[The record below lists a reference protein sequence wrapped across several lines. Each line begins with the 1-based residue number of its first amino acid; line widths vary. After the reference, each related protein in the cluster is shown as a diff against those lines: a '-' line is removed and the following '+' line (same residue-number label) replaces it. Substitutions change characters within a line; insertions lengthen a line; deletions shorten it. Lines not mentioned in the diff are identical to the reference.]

1 MPWPRMPMPPL
12 NWRQP
17 WGWPM
22 AYQRALF
29 VCAAIIGICL
39 LSPWWAKSWQAWDEA
54 LQAQEQLLAQQQAT
68 QDMREQ
74 TALLL
79 QTQTDLKLSFVDT
92 TALATL
98 ARQQGLQFS
107 QLGVDKPLQTAA
119 LSALHIQQLP
129 LHWQVQGS
137 WEAWLNWLA
146 QWPTSAPG
154 VTVSSLEL
162 KADPRGGISAQVVAV
177 APQPTAH
184 EASFALSSL
193 SAEDTTATDPFNA
206 QAWIHAQRMRAQQHP
221 SYAKLVAPE
230 LLRPRATLEAF
241 PRERLQYVG
250 QIATGTDVEALVK
263 VLPAAGGNKDPSMMT
278 VHRVRVGGYLGH
290 DFGRVIAISP
300 DHLMLQE
307 LVLNATG
314 EWLTREA
321 TLPLK
326 DAAP

>member
-1 MPWPRMPMPPL
+1 
-12 NWRQP
+12 
-17 WGWPM
+17 
-22 AYQRALF
+22 
-29 VCAAIIGICL
+29 
-39 LSPWWAKSWQAWDEA
+39 
-54 LQAQEQLLAQQQAT
+54 
-68 QDMREQ
+68 
-74 TALLL
+74 
-79 QTQTDLKLSFVDT
+79 
-92 TALATL
+92 
-98 ARQQGLQFS
+98 
-107 QLGVDKPLQTAA
+107 

-137 WEAWLNWLA
+137 WEAWLNWLT
-146 QWPTSAPG
+146 QWQTSAPG

-184 EASFALSSL
+184 EAPFALSSL
-193 SAEDTTATDPFNA
+193 SAEDATSTDPFNA

-221 SYAKLVAPE
+221 SYAKLVEPE
-230 LLRPRATLEAF
+230 LLRPRAPLEAF

-250 QIATGTDVEALVK
+250 QISAGADVDALVK

-290 DFGRVIAISP
+290 DFGRVMAISP

-314 EWLTREA
+314 EWLIREA